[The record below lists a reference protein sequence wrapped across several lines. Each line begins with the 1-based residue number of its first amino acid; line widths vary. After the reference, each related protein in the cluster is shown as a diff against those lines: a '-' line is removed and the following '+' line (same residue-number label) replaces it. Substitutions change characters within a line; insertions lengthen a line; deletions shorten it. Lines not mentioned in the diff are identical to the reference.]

1 MSVNKAILVGRL
13 GTDPELRTTA
23 GGTSVVNMRLATS
36 DRRKEGDQ
44 WVDQTEWHNVTVWG
58 RSADNVAKFCKKGKE
73 VFVEGRIQTR
83 KYQDKTGAE
92 RYSTEIVADNVR
104 FLGSRADSDN
114 GFQRSRPSSQMN
126 GSSPSDEEIPF

>member
-44 WVDQTEWHNVTVWG
+44 WIDHTEWHNVTVWG
-58 RSADNVAKFCKKGKE
+58 RSADNVAKFCTKGKE
-73 VFVEGRIQTR
+73 LFVEGRIQTR